1 MKISLAPLLAL
12 TLLIGVSQAQT
23 KKTLTIAAWTGND
36 KLIQA
41 VLPGFLKTH
50 PNLEVKVIGGLGY
63 SDYHPALNNRLQSG
77 NAEDVVALGGQFVV
91 DYAEGNFFEDLS
103 KAPYSAGA
111 SFQRQFVKS
120 QVAIA
125 MGARGNF
132 IAVPNDAPPNVM
144 FYRRDVLKKAG
155 ITPAQL
161 SASWDSY
168 IAAGKKLKAQGV
180 FITNGAGDV
189 ASTAW
194 TANIPKGEGV
204 YFDKDGKPLVDNARF
219 LRAFTLAK
227 QTRDAGLDSKISPWT
242 PEWYDAFK
250 KGKVAT
256 IVVGSWFENILTD
269 QIDKDGAGNWGVAL
283 APEKSNSVGGGAF
296 FAIPSSSKNKADA
309 WDLIK
314 YLTVNTQTQAEVFKQ
329 SGNFPANLS
338 ALREPIFQEASPYF
352 GGQQVRQTYAL
363 AARHMSAAFP
373 SKNYALAETIVN
385 DQLTQVLEQ
394 GKDIRTALS
403 EAKAL
408 IERRTSR

>member
-1 MKISLAPLLAL
+1 MKTSLALGLTL
-12 TLLIGVSQAQT
+12 TLLLGISQAQT
-23 KKTLTIAAWTGND
+23 KKTLTVAAWAGND
-36 KLIQA
+36 KLITA

-50 PNLEVKVIGGLGY
+50 PNLEVKVVGGLGY
-63 SDYHPALNNRLQSG
+63 GDYHPALNNRLQSG
-77 NAEDVVALGGQFVV
+77 SAEDVVALGGQFVV
-91 DYAEGNFFEDLS
+91 DYADGTFFEDLS

-120 QVAIA
+120 QVAVA
-125 MGARGNF
+125 TGVRGNF

-155 ITPAQL
+155 VTPEQL
-161 SASWDSY
+161 SSSWEGY

-194 TANIPKGEGV
+194 SANIPSGEGV

-219 LRAFTLAK
+219 FRAFSLAK
-227 QTRDAGLDSKISPWT
+227 QTRDAGLDSKIGGWT

-269 QIDKDGAGNWGVAL
+269 QIDKDGAGNWGVTL

-296 FAIPSSSKNKADA
+296 FAIPTSSKNKAEA
-309 WDLIK
+309 WDLIR
-314 YLTVNTQTQAEVFKQ
+314 YLTVNTKTQAEVFKQ

-338 ALREPIFQEASPYF
+338 ALREPIFKEASAYF
-352 GGQQVRQTYAL
+352 GGQRVRQTYAL
-363 AARHMSAAFP
+363 AARNMSAALP
-373 SKNYALAETIVN
+373 SKNYALAETIIN

-394 GKDIRTALS
+394 GKDIKTALS